1 MSFDL
6 LKGAA
11 IDGDHERLKEAL
23 MGIANTCAADE
34 YGITPLMFAVW
45 NGHVECV
52 KYLVSNDLG
61 VSAQGQKRSS
71 LNMQSG
77 SGYTALHL
85 AALDCPDYAVKEI
98 TFILLSMK
106 VDETIKCLL
115 QKTARELAIE
125 SENNGFL
132 EVMNRFHNSTPEET
146 ELLDNEV
153 DELREKLAASYA
165 FRPEATLFVKPFKAN
180 FPVPKFLFQKDR
192 LGSIPYGMIIQEA
205 HLQPLSNT
213 GYEHLRGTNSLH
225 CIEFSLTQSEINEK
239 RREVLVKTFDETWQP
254 RDDGDHITDSILYT
268 NSKIKQRR

>member
-1 MSFDL
+1 MSFEV
-6 LKGAA
+6 LKGSA
-11 IDGDHERLKEAL
+11 IDGDHERLKDAL

-45 NGHVECV
+45 NGHAECV

-98 TFILLSMK
+98 TFILLAMK
-106 VDETIKCLL
+106 VDQGIKCLL
-115 QKTARELAIE
+115 QKTAQELAIE
-125 SENNGFL
+125 SENSGFL
-132 EVMNRFHNSTPEET
+132 EVFNRFQNSTPEET
-146 ELLDNEV
+146 EILDDEV
-153 DELREKLAASYA
+153 AELRDKLASSYA

-192 LGSIPYGMIIQEA
+192 LGSIPYGMTIQEA
-205 HLQPLSNT
+205 HLQPLSKA
-213 GYEHLRGTNSLH
+213 GYENLRGTNSLH
-225 CIEFSLTQSEINEK
+225 CIEFTLTQSEINEK
-239 RREVLVKTFDETWQP
+239 RREVLVKAFDETWQP
-254 RDDGDHITDSILYT
+254 REDGDHITDSILYMS
-268 NSKIKQRR
+268 SKTKKRR